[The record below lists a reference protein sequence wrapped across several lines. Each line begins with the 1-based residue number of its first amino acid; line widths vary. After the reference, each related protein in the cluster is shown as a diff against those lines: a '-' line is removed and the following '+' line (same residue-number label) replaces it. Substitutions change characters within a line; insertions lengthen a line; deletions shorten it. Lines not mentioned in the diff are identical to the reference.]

1 MKIAVIPNLSKK
13 NAVKHTLGLIEKLRE
28 FGASVSMDRSFEPV
42 FGTSGAE
49 FLDNFDSLA
58 QTCDVMIAVGGDG
71 TIIHCAKHAAAAGKP
86 ILGINVGRL
95 GFVAGLEPDEY
106 GLLERLVSGDYSVEE
121 RMMLEV
127 RVCSGGSC
135 KTYRALNDAVF
146 FRGALSHMP
155 DFRVRFNGTKVCDYR
170 SDGLIFSTPTGS
182 TAYSLSAGGPVVD
195 PQLNCIVLTPICP
208 HSLMTRPVVFE
219 PEAKLTIRVDMDSE
233 SEVILT
239 MDGETSFRIPDKAVK
254 MEIFRSE
261 QSVRI
266 IKLKSNNFY
275 EVLTD
280 KLGER
285 RHG

>member
-13 NAVKHTLGLIEKLRE
+13 NAMKHTMRLIETLRE
-28 FGASVSMDRSFEPV
+28 YGASVYMDRSLTAD
-42 FGTSGAE
+42 FGVSGAE
-49 FLDNFDSLA
+49 FFDDFNSLA
-58 QTCDVMIAVGGDG
+58 QSCDVMVAVGGDG

-95 GFVAGLEPDEY
+95 GFVAGLEPEEY
-106 GLLERLVSGDYSVEE
+106 GLLKRLVSGDYSVEE
-121 RMMLEV
+121 RMMLEI
-127 RVCSGGSC
+127 RVCSGNTC

-155 DFRVRFNGTKVCDYR
+155 DFRVRFNDTKVCDYR

-195 PQLNCIVLTPICP
+195 PELNCIVLTPICP
-208 HSLMTRPVVFE
+208 HSLMTRPVVFG
-219 PEAKLTIRVDMDSE
+219 PEAKLTVQADMDSE

-239 MDGETSFRIPDKAVK
+239 MDGETSFRIPDKAAK
-254 MEIFRSE
+254 MEIFRSS

-285 RHG
+285 RHR